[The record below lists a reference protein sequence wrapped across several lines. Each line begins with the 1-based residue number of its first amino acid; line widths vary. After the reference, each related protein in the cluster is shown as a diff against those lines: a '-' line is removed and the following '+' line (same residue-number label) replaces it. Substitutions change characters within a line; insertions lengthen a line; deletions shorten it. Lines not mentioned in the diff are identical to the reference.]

1 MAKKRGDKILSQ
13 EEIDALFKAMQE
25 GKSETEPSSTVPA
38 APAKKVLKYDI
49 RKPDRISKDQIRSL
63 HLIHNYFQRSFS
75 SSLSAYLRAFVEIK
89 LVSIEQITYSEFL
102 EYIAEPTCY
111 NSINMS
117 PMEGN
122 MVMELSYPVVFP
134 MLDLLLGGTGLPPKE
149 ERAIT
154 DIEWSII
161 DGVIQL
167 AMKDLKEAWKPVVD
181 LQLNVTARESKPQL
195 LQFVSLSEPV
205 VAVGLEVRIGSNTG
219 SMNLGIP
226 SIILKLIRHKFEQ
239 QQWAMRRKEDIARDQ
254 ARLYGALPSIPVD
267 LSAEIRG
274 TTISIRDFLD
284 LSVGDVLTLDHY
296 AEKPIQVA
304 IEGRPYYLGHIVN
317 FQERKGVY
325 LESAATEKEIYL

>member
-13 EEIDALFKAMQE
+13 DEIDALFKAMQE
-25 GKSETEPSSTVPA
+25 GKKDADSGPRPA
-38 APAKKVLKYDI
+38 APPPKKIVKYDV

-102 EYIAEPTCY
+102 EYISEPTCY

-117 PMEGN
+117 PLEGN

-134 MLDLLLGGTGLPPKE
+134 MLDLMLGGTGLPPKE

-154 DIEWSII
+154 DIEWSIF
-161 DGVIQL
+161 DGVIHL
-167 AMKDLKEAWKPVVD
+167 AMKDLREAWKPVVD
-181 LQLNVTARESKPQL
+181 LDLRVTARDSKPQM

-205 VAVGLEVRIGSNTG
+205 VAIGLEVRIGNNSG

-226 SIILKLIRHKFEQ
+226 SIMLKLIRHKFEQ
-239 QQWAMRRKEDIARDQ
+239 QAWAMRRKEDIDRDKQ
-254 ARLYGALPSIPVD
+254 RLRHLLPSLPVE
-267 LSAEIRG
+267 LTAEIRG
-274 TTISIRDFLD
+274 TSITIRDFLE
-284 LSVGDVLTLDHY
+284 LNAGDVISLDHY
-296 AEKPIQVA
+296 SDKPVIVA
-304 IEGRPYYLGHIVN
+304 IEGRPYYLGHVVAH
-317 FQERKGVY
+317 QEHKGIL
-325 LESAATEKEIYL
+325 LETMAGEKEMM